1 MRQPVTPRATGS
13 IVSTT
18 AQLSKPSRPANLHP
32 GLLAVPPDIKEPA
45 GQQNP
50 QSSETS
56 GPAQWVWL
64 NALP

>member
-18 AQLSKPSRPANLHP
+18 GQLSKPSRPANLHP

-45 GQQNP
+45 SNGIRKAAKHQ
-50 QSSETS
+50 
-56 GPAQWVWL
+56 G
-64 NALP
+64 LPNGYG